1 MRRFVLLYFLAL
13 TLPLFLGVSI
23 RQSGKYAALQ
33 REVRNLEVIQEEWIE
48 SNKRLIAG
56 IALYSSP
63 DLIERIAAEELGLI
77 RKQPE
82 EIVQIRIEGGQG
94 RIDG

>member
-1 MRRFVLLYFLAL
+1 MRRFIALYFLAL
-13 TLPLFLGVSI
+13 TLPLFLGISI
-23 RQSGKYAALQ
+23 RQSRAYAALQ
-33 REVRNLEVIQEEWIE
+33 REVRSLEVIQEEWIE

-63 DLIERIAAEELGLI
+63 NRIEHIAAEELGLTK
-77 RKQPE
+77 KQTE
-82 EIVQIRIEGGQG
+82 EIVQIRIEDSRG

>member
-1 MRRFVLLYFLAL
+1 MRRCIALYLLAL
-13 TLPLFLGVSI
+13 TFPLFLGISV
-23 RQSGKYAALQ
+23 RQSRIYAALQ
-33 REVRNLEVIQEEWIE
+33 REVRSLEVIQEEWIE

-63 DLIERIAAEELGLI
+63 NRIEHIAAQELGLTK
-77 RKQPE
+77 KQPE
-82 EIVQIRIEGGQG
+82 EILQIRIEGARG

>member
-13 TLPLFLGVSI
+13 TLPLFLGISI
-23 RQSGKYAALQ
+23 RQSRKYAALQ
-33 REVRNLEVIQEEWIE
+33 REVRGLEVIQEEWVE

-56 IALYSSP
+56 IALFSSP
-63 DLIERIAAEELGLI
+63 NRIEHIAAEELGLT

-82 EIVQIRIEGGQG
+82 EILQIRIENSRGKT
-94 RIDG
+94 DG

>member
-1 MRRFVLLYFLAL
+1 MRRFLLLYFLAL
-13 TLPLFLGVSI
+13 TLPLFLGISV
-23 RQSGKYAALQ
+23 RQSRKYAALQ
-33 REVRNLEVIQEEWIE
+33 REVGSLEVIQEEWIE

-56 IALYSSP
+56 ITLLSSP
-63 DLIERIAAEELGLI
+63 DRIERIAAEELGLT

-82 EIVQIRIEGGQG
+82 EILQIRIENNRG

>member
-1 MRRFVLLYFLAL
+1 MRRFLLLYFLAL
-13 TLPLFLGVSI
+13 TLPLFFGIALW
-23 RQSGKYAALQ
+23 QSGKYTALQ
-33 REVRNLEVIQEEWIE
+33 REVRNLEVVQEEWIE

-63 DLIERIAAEELGLI
+63 DRIEHIAAEELGLT

-82 EIVQIRIEGGQG
+82 EILQIKIEGGRG

>member
-1 MRRFVLLYFLAL
+1 MRRFVLLYILAL
-13 TLPLFLGVSI
+13 TLPLFFGVSL

-33 REVRNLEVIQEEWIE
+33 REVRSLEVIQEEWVE

-56 IALYSSP
+56 IALLSSP
-63 DLIERIAAEELGLI
+63 DRIERIAVEELDLT

-82 EIVQIRIEGGQG
+82 EILQIRIEGSRGKT
-94 RIDG
+94 DG

>member
-1 MRRFVLLYFLAL
+1 MRRFLLLYFLAL
-13 TLPLFLGVSI
+13 TLPLLLGVSVW
-23 RQSGKYAALQ
+23 QSGKYLALQ
-33 REVRNLEVIQEEWIE
+33 REVRSLEVIQEEWIE

-56 IALYSSP
+56 IALFSSP
-63 DLIERIAAEELGLI
+63 DRIEHIAAKELGLT

-82 EIVQIRIEGGQG
+82 EILQIRIESNRG

>member
-1 MRRFVLLYFLAL
+1 MRRFIALYFLAI
-13 TLPLFLGVSI
+13 TFPLFLGVSVW
-23 RQSGKYAALQ
+23 QSRKYAALQ
-33 REVRNLEVIQEEWIE
+33 RDVRGLEVIQEEWIE

-63 DLIERIAAEELGLI
+63 NRIEHIAVEELGLTK
-77 RKQPE
+77 KQPE
-82 EIVQIRIEGGQG
+82 EIVQIRIENNRG

>member
-1 MRRFVLLYFLAL
+1 MRRFIALYFLAL
-13 TLPLFLGVSI
+13 TLPLFLGISV
-23 RQSGKYAALQ
+23 RQSRKYAALQ
-33 REVRNLEVIQEEWIE
+33 REVRGLEVIQEEWIE

-63 DLIERIAAEELGLI
+63 NRIEHIAVEELGLTK
-77 RKQPE
+77 KQPE
-82 EIVQIRIEGGQG
+82 EIVQIRIEGSRR